1 MIARQGAQQALRDE
15 LKDTVTALLLSCE
28 MALQVPGIPSIAEGK
43 MRTVDELARE
53 MRKKLGAEA

>member
-28 MALQVPGIPSIAEGK
+28 MALQVPDLPSIAEDR
-43 MRTVDELARE
+43 MRAGVELARE
-53 MRKKLGAEA
+53 MRKKLGAGA

>member
-28 MALQVPGIPSIAEGK
+28 MALQVPDLPSIAEDR
-43 MRTVDELARE
+43 MRTGVELARE
-53 MRKKLGAEA
+53 MRKKLGAGA